1 MQINLNPPYISDS
14 SSARRQPIPIDINLD
29 PTANSIT
36 APFKQS
42 RWNGYISP
50 IGANKNL
57 SAMLVGI
64 QTASFSN
71 PYTGGDPGGGVG
83 GTNPEP
89 IFGNAP
95 LEVANLAASYVG
107 SDIVLTFDFDL
118 SDPNN
123 QFFFNFNV
131 GVSVDNG
138 TTFTIISPAYSASIL
153 SPSSVNQSV
162 TIKSTDSGFAN
173 SVSFNYIEVAT
184 YDSANQTAGYVKS
197 AISNTYQCL
206 LPAPILTEA
215 DATSSYTI
223 TTTNLDTAKNI
234 TNGNFLSEIIQ
245 EFVYPIA
252 GLTSDQVDAAVSTSQ
267 VGWVQVGEPKTVSP
281 TSIFAAD
288 GAHRYVRSF
297 FLDSVGGK
305 SNYSNYVE
313 ATPGA
318 LLPANNL
325 PPSNATNVS
334 AAFDGTGNTGDNI
347 VITYTLPTI
356 VDSDVNKPVTV
367 KVKLIPTSANT
378 FSGFFYHTIGSKTET
393 SFTIPANL
401 IFSQFGQYYTSYS
414 GTFVLQSQYGTE
426 SSTVQNLNTFSRTSS
441 IKLVTPTAT
450 ITNVIDGYNVQFALG
465 ASGAAHGEVYQFFI
479 DPTGSF
485 DKVDV
490 PDYMDAAFV
499 SGGASGQNTL
509 VVSSIIME
517 NGEFTL
523 PSGKSVNT
531 YIGYPITGT
540 GIPSNTWVTS
550 ISGSGPYTIT
560 LNNNLT
566 QQAAGNYHMQ
576 ALIYSGIGPANIF
589 DNLYQTV
596 YLILRYYDI
605 YGGSS
610 QNSIVYQA
618 TPTSSSTS
626 VIQNAVQIGSGGS
639 IYVGSSATTG
649 SRIVLG
655 PSGNKGP
662 DGTSAYSGIFA
673 FDYGSTVGSAAST
686 AIITNPGA
694 SSYTFET
701 TNAKIADWVINS
713 QYIQNTL
720 GLSSNYVGLS
730 ATAPNGYSFWAGS
743 ATSGGDSQAKFTV
756 TPGGAVVARNIQI
769 IGSGNNSDTLI
780 SAGSYFSVKGD
791 GTVNASNANITGSIN
806 VNQASTFNS
815 SVTIGSSGYLI
826 VGSTYTANVKIG
838 SAGIVASPDGL
849 SITTQISSSPIGA
862 DGVTLATNSAYL
874 GSLSGATGAW
884 IVKAG
889 KIYSGQLEL
898 SSANGTIT
906 AYPTDYNST
915 QNNYGVRMYGGSS
928 TSNGYA
934 FSVGSLS
941 GTPNFFVDHLGK
953 MTASSATIKGNITA
967 TTGILGDP
975 AGKYWNINNNY
986 IKSTGSDSYII
997 LDAVGDQIQAYAASS
1012 VAPGSLITYS
1022 ASNVGGSITSATST
1036 AAGLETTA
1044 YFGAGKISSN
1054 AYTVISTAKPL
1065 QVFGSAQPRGSL
1077 PLFSLDPDGSST
1089 TWNHTNDNGATYTQQ
1104 NVGESF
1110 AAINTGVIYLNS
1122 DDIIMGAGPSSY
1134 AYLNGNYTL
1143 RNDTDVVGTHQYLRN
1158 IYINSGPGPTVGST
1172 GTGFVGDLYITY

>member
-1 MQINLNPPYISDS
+1 MQINLNPTYISDS
-14 SSARRQPIPIDINLD
+14 SSARRQPIPVDINLD

-89 IFGNAP
+89 ILGNAP

-123 QFFFNFNV
+123 QFFFDFNV
-131 GVSVDNG
+131 GVSIDGG
-138 TTFTIISPAYSASIL
+138 TTFTIISPAYNASIL

-173 SVSFNYIEVAT
+173 SVSFNYIEIAT
-184 YDSANQTAGYVKS
+184 YDSFNQTAGYVKS

-206 LPAPILTEA
+206 LPPPVLTEA

-223 TTTNLDTAKNI
+223 TTTNLNTAKNI
-234 TNGNFLSEIIQ
+234 PNGNFLSEIIQ

-288 GAHRYVRSF
+288 GAHRYVRAWF
-297 FLDSVGGK
+297 MDSSGGK

-313 ATPGA
+313 ATPAA

-325 PPSNATNVS
+325 PPLNATNVS
-334 AAFDGTGNTGDNI
+334 AAFSGTGNTGDDI
-347 VITYTLPTI
+347 VVTYTLPTI

-378 FSGFFYHTIGSKTET
+378 LAGFFYHIIASKTET
-393 SFTIPANL
+393 SFTIPANS
-401 IFSQFGQYYTSYS
+401 IFAQFGQYYTSYS
-414 GTFVLQSQYGTE
+414 GAFVLQSQYGTE

-441 IKLVTPTAT
+441 IARVTPTAT

-465 ASGAAHGEVYQFFI
+465 ASGAAFGEVYQFFI

-485 DKVDV
+485 DTADM
-490 PDYMDAAFV
+490 PDYMDGAFV
-499 SGGASGQNTL
+499 SGGASGQKTL
-509 VVSSIIME
+509 VVSSILME

-540 GIPSNTWVTS
+540 GIPSDTWVTS

-576 ALIYSGIGPANIF
+576 ALVYSGTGPANIF

-596 YLILRYYDI
+596 YLILIYYDI

-618 TPTSSSTS
+618 NPTNSSTS
-626 VIQNAVQIGSGGS
+626 VIQNAIQVGNGGS
-639 IYVGSSATTG
+639 IYVGTSATTG

-673 FDYGSTVGSAAST
+673 FDYGSISGQAAST

-701 TNAKIADWVINS
+701 TNAKIADWSINS
-713 QYIQNTL
+713 TQIQNVL
-720 GLSSNYVGLS
+720 GSSSNYVGLS
-730 ATAPNGYSFWAGS
+730 ATGNYSFWAGS
-743 ATSGGDSQAKFTV
+743 QTSGGDSSAKFTV
-756 TPGGAVVARNIQI
+756 TPQGAVVARNIQI
-769 IGSGNNSDTLI
+769 IGSGNISDALI
-780 SAGSYFSVKGD
+780 TAGTGFYVYGD
-791 GTVNASNANITGSIN
+791 GSITATKANITGSIN
-806 VNQASTFNS
+806 VSQASTFNS

-826 VGSTYTANVKIG
+826 VGSTYAANVKIG
-838 SAGIVASPDGL
+838 SAGIVASPDGS

-874 GSLSGATGAW
+874 GSISGASGAW

-906 AYPTDYNST
+906 AYPTDYNAT

-941 GTPNFFVDHLGK
+941 GTPNFFVNHQGN
-953 MTASSATIKGNITA
+953 MTASGATIKGNITA

-975 AGKYWNINNNY
+975 AGKYWSITNNY
-986 IKSTGSDSYII
+986 IKSNGSNAYII
-997 LDAVGDQIQAYAASS
+997 LDAVGDQIQSYAASS
-1012 VAPGSLITYS
+1012 VAPGSLITYY
-1022 ASNVGGSITSATST
+1022 ASNAGGSITSATAT

-1044 YFGAGKISSN
+1044 YFGAGQISSN
-1054 AYTVISTAKPL
+1054 AYTVIQTAKPL
-1065 QVFGSAQPRGSL
+1065 QVFGSVQSRGSL

-1089 TWNHTNDNGATYTQQ
+1089 TWNHTNDGGATYTQQ
-1104 NVGESF
+1104 HVGTSF

-1134 AYLNGNYTL
+1134 VYLNGNL
-1143 RNDTDVVGTHQYLRN
+1143 AIRNDTDVVGTHQYLRN
-1158 IYINSGPGPTVGST
+1158 IYINSGAGPTIGST
-1172 GTGFVGDLYITY
+1172 SSGFVGDLYITY